1 MSREKSKKN
10 KKSEKIIVDKR
21 PYAFGSIPLD
31 KAKKHVQKSNTMEK
45 VKPKNKGGRP
55 KKYDPKIT
63 PQLAKWMCRSGLTD
77 EQMSKELGVSVATIH
92 NWKKKYPEF
101 LDSLKEPKD
110 FIDSLVEDSLLKRA
124 LGYEYE
130 EIKTIAKKDKD
141 GEIKTT
147 RIEKTRK
154 MVVPDVTAQLA
165 WLNNRKPEQW
175 RRKVEQGGEFVE
187 SLAETLSKMADRLP
201 G

>member
-1 MSREKSKKN
+1 MSREKVKKN
-10 KKSEKIIVDKR
+10 KKNEKIIIDR
-21 PYAFGSIPLD
+21 RSYAFGSIPLD

-45 VKPKNKGGRP
+45 AKPKNKGGRP
-55 KKYDPKIT
+55 KKYDPKVT

-77 EQMSKELGVSVATIH
+77 EQMSKELGISVATIH

-101 LDSLKEPKD
+101 LESLKESKD
-110 FIDSLVEDSLLKRA
+110 FVDSLVEDCLLKRA

-154 MVVPDVTAQLA
+154 TVVPDTTAQIF
-165 WLNNRKPEQW
+165 WLKNRKPEQW
-175 RRKVEQGGEFVE
+175 RDKIEQGGDSVE
-187 SLAETLSKMADRLP
+187 SLAEALSKMADRLP